1 MSSIVIKG
9 NTSGQIELAAPAVAG
24 TNTITLPASSG
35 TLATTADIPAGGKIL
50 QVVQG
55 RTKTLVT
62 TSSASYVDIGLE
74 ATITPSSTSSK
85 ILVICNVA
93 GIMFDATSGA
103 FVKII
108 LLRDS
113 TNVTGD
119 VAAPFLAYPHLFLG
133 TAAARSAPT
142 AINYLDSPST
152 TAATTYKIQSANSGG
167 GTVNFQ
173 RDGQVY
179 STIILMEVAG

>member
-1 MSSIVIKG
+1 M
-9 NTSGQIELAAPAVAG
+9 
-24 TNTITLPASSG
+24 TITLNGTTGITTPAIDSVAQFAS
-35 TLATTADIPAGGKIL
+35 ADMPAGSVL

-62 TSSASYVDIGLE
+62 TTSASFVDIGLS

-93 GIMFDATSGA
+93 GIMVDATSGA
-103 FVKII
+103 FAVII

-119 VAAPFLAYPHLFLG
+119 AAAPYLAYPHLYLG
-133 TAAARSAPT
+133 TAASRSAPT
-142 AINYLDSPST
+142 AMNYLDSPST
-152 TAATTYKIQSANSGG
+152 TTATTYKIQSANSGG
-167 GTVNFQ
+167 GTINFQ

-179 STIILMEVAG
+179 STMILMEVAG

>member
-1 MSSIVIKG
+1 MASIKLQG
-9 NTSGQIELAAPAVAG
+9 DTSGELTISAPAVAG
-24 TNTITLPASSG
+24 TNTLTLPASTG
-35 TLATTADIPAGGKIL
+35 TVLTDTAPKAGNIL

-62 TSSASYVDIGLE
+62 TSSASFVDIGLE

-93 GIMFDATSGA
+93 GIMFDTTSGA

-108 LLRDS
+108 LLRGS

-119 VAAPFLAYPHLFLG
+119 VAAPFLAYPHLYLG

-152 TAATTYKIQSANSGG
+152 TAATTYKIQTFISGG
-167 GTVNFQ
+167 ATVNFQ
-173 RDGQVY
+173 RDAQVY
-179 STIILMEVAG
+179 STMILMEVAG